1 MGRNNP
7 DFHGARERAALFISD
22 SSGTTSINLKEDK
35 RRKDEDVEFEKKRQ
49 KAQADIVRKKLK
61 GMGSK

>member
-7 DFHGARERAALFISD
+7 DFHGAREQALFISD
-22 SSGTTSINLKEDK
+22 SSGTTSINSNEVK
-35 RRKDEDVEFEKKRQ
+35 RRKDEDVRFEKKRQ